1 MQSNPYERERIP
13 LLIVISGP
21 SGVGKDTI
29 VDRMKARDFPFH
41 FVVTA
46 TTRPPRPDEKD
57 GVDYIFV
64 DMSEFAEMIEEGE
77 LIEYAFVYGDYKGVP
92 KAQVRQAFASGQ
104 DVVMR
109 LDVQGAAT
117 IRKLA
122 PEAILVF
129 LIAGSEEEM
138 VGRLRRRQS
147 DSEEAIK
154 LRVATARQE
163 LKRIREF
170 DYVVVN
176 PHSNVD
182 AAVDTIMAI
191 IEAEHSRVKQRRV
204 EL

>member
-1 MQSNPYERERIP
+1 MQSNPYDRERIP

-46 TTRPPRPDEKD
+46 TTRPPRPDETD

-64 DMSEFAEMIEEGE
+64 DMSEFAEMIEQGE

-117 IRKLA
+117 IRQLA

-138 VGRLRRRQS
+138 VGRLRQRQS

-163 LKRIREF
+163 LKRIQEF

-176 PHSNVD
+176 PHSDVD
-182 AAVDTIMAI
+182 AAVDTIIAI